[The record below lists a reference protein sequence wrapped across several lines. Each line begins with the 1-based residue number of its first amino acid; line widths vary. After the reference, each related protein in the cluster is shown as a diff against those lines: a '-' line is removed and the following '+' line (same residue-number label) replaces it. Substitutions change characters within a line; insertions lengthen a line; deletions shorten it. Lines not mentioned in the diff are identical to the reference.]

1 MKKIKINLFASYLWQ
16 WKSNERGD
24 VIFFSLPGITFIH
37 DRTPIVVGGL
47 MGTQPVLLITFTW
60 LFLTFD
66 LLRVEFFSKDK
77 EQDDNTDAGHPGTI
91 IFHEEES

>member
-1 MKKIKINLFASYLWQ
+1 MKKIKIKFFASYLWQ

-24 VIFFSLPGITFIH
+24 VIFFSLPGIEFIH
-37 DRTPIVVGGL
+37 SRMPIVVGGQI
-47 MGTQPVLLITFTW
+47 GTCHVLLFTFTW
-60 LFLTFD
+60 LFLTLD

-77 EQDDNTDAGHPGTI
+77 QQDDITDAGHPGTI